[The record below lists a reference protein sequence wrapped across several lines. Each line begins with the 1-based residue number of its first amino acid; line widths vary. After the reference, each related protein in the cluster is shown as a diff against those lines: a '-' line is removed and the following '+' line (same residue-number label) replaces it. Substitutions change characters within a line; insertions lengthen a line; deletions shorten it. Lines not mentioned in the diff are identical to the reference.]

1 MGASHMRD
9 GEKTRQARRL
19 RKDMTRAEI
28 LLWAKL
34 RRDALGYRFHRQK
47 PIGPYIADFACI
59 EARLVI
65 EIDGATH
72 GSEDARAYDSRRTR
86 FLEHDGWR
94 VIRFQNT
101 EVYDNLTGVLET
113 ITRAAWENENWLKR
127 RG

>member
-1 MGASHMRD
+1 MRD

-19 RKDMTRAEI
+19 RKDMTRAEV
-28 LLWAKL
+28 LLWSKL

-59 EARLVI
+59 EAKLVV

-72 GSEDARAYDSRRTR
+72 GSEDARAYDSRRTS
-86 FLEHDGWR
+86 FLEHDDWR
-94 VIRFQNT
+94 VIRFQNA
-101 EVYDNLTGVLET
+101 EVYDNITGVLET

-127 RG
+127 G